1 MTDPNAPPVVMS
13 TGTAPPDPPPARH
26 GARLDR
32 VLLDAA
38 ELAGWPRADVRVE
51 VSGGV
56 VRVYTVHAS
65 ASAEPIRHVPI
76 VSAYRSVQ
84 VWRGKYA
91 NKAAV
96 PVTIEGAVAAGLAR
110 LAAQRRAEAD
120 DRVSAARKALAEA
133 EEAARAATEREKRL
147 AAVVLEDLAAV
158 GETGT
163 LALQPEVTP

>member
-1 MTDPNAPPVVMS
+1 MTDPNASPV
-13 TGTAPPDPPPARH
+13 APAGDTPPPARH

-38 ELAGWPRADVRVE
+38 ELAGWTRADVRVE
-51 VSGGV
+51 VSGGT
-56 VRVYTVHAS
+56 VRVYTLHAS
-65 ASAEPIRHVPI
+65 ASAEPVRRAPI

-84 VWRGKYA
+84 VWRGP
-91 NKAAV
+91 NDGKACV
-96 PVTIEGAVAAGLAR
+96 SVTIEGAVAAGLAK

-120 DRVSAARKALAEA
+120 DRVTAARKALAEA

-147 AAVVLEDLAAV
+147 AAVVLDDLAAV

-163 LALQPEVTP
+163 LGVQPEVSP